1 MSWFSQ
7 FAAKYGDY
15 QPDSTKLHLPMCL
28 MTKTSVYGYMAQE
41 MRDLGEEEII
51 SLSHFLKLWGEH
63 MQHICLP
70 KVLQSCEEIAQ

>member
-1 MSWFSQ
+1 
-7 FAAKYGDY
+7 
-15 QPDSTKLHLPMCL
+15 MCL